1 LARSI
6 SAFQH
11 FSISAFQ
18 HFSFSKTPRSPDPS
32 RMSRAI
38 RLTQLH
44 ALNWYGYRDSLPVR
58 GNLVLAGVTG
68 SGKSIL
74 MDLLM
79 LVLVGP
85 ERAHH
90 HFNRSATGSKSDR
103 TIKGYCL
110 LDTKREENGVPQFFH
125 DKGVTTYIAAEFTW
139 PDGSRVET
147 WGLRFEFRSAAE
159 NDGTTT
165 PFYCPASL
173 QKSDFLTESEDG
185 KPRPSALGAFKR
197 MIESHGGR
205 LFSSPREY
213 LRDMANPSHL
223 NFNKDVLQ
231 RLLPSAMSFT
241 NLKSFDDFCRQFVL
255 PAEAVP
261 VEDVVSSFRDFQSY
275 ERELASLKAQLD
287 RLTRIR
293 TLATTL
299 REAER
304 DHAVATYLAAEFAH
318 VHATED
324 AEKTRSRLDKLKI
337 DNQADESRLE
347 ELTELTTT
355 SQRKKES
362 LTALLNESSEGRL
375 YKKLAD
381 DIAKLEAE
389 IEQLRDRATRLDGGL
404 GKRIKSARAWMEQ
417 VHKAPLDPIVDTTKL
432 KHAIEF
438 LDSCEREQT
447 ASSLSLLAD
456 AANETVKTLRSRF
469 EPDREELRKLRNE
482 KSDLQA
488 QIDLLQRGVSPGPQP
503 LLAALKS
510 QLPLLPNESPPR
522 ALREIC
528 EVTDESWRA
537 AAEVAFEEK
546 FAVLVPPNHYEESS
560 RILRQIPAA
569 DIVHAGPQRLIDVQA
584 IHATK
589 PAAKKGSLAE
599 LLATADDQARACIDF
614 LFGDLIRV
622 ADPSQLDR
630 HPSAISPDGLYK
642 RRGALVRPAPYNG
655 TPFIGQEGL
664 KRQLEIKRQRLGEI
678 DAAIRRLEPIELE
691 VERLIRER
699 ASAIPEH
706 EDVIRELIRIEDL
719 PKKQEQHDDLM
730 DQLQAIATDQFDRL
744 RDEIEALGEQLASY
758 DAERTSILRK
768 GRIREIQDTEKLL
781 AQLMETA
788 SRREDEFSRTKL
800 RIDIHAHH
808 ERYVAWKK
816 EAAEYTPAPDVLA
829 KEFTKAAIAAELAA
843 KDATGELK
851 VAMLDFKKTFAP
863 KFDDLPEDG
872 TDAAPYV
879 SRLEQIEGANIP
891 EYEKKSVTERKRWEA
906 LFRTQ
911 VLSRMQQALKN
922 VENIIS
928 LLNHQLKKPIGH
940 DRYKIE
946 RRPNPDFKIYRDLID
961 LNALHHE
968 DELFFASMSGELQDA
983 LKGFLTLLVQ
993 NASSPEAARL
1003 LDYRQYFDYDLTVTD
1018 IRDPDA
1024 RSISVDKQSGKMSGG
1039 ENQSPYFVA
1048 ILASY
1053 LHAYNRHESRRKEP
1067 SLALVPIDEAFSKL
1081 SGERIQNCIEA
1092 MAELD
1097 LQGMFSM
1104 SSGNIPYAFSQC
1116 DELIVISR
1124 KEERRG
1130 TRVGVRNV
1138 PVILYRD
1145 SPEGKKWISE
1155 AAAS

>member
-1 LARSI
+1 
-6 SAFQH
+6 
-11 FSISAFQ
+11 
-18 HFSFSKTPRSPDPS
+18 
-32 RMSRAI
+32 MSRAI
-38 RLTQLH
+38 RLTKLH
-44 ALNWYGYRDSLPVR
+44 ALNWYGYRDTLPVS

-110 LDTKREENGVPQFFH
+110 LDTKREENGQTQYFH
-125 DKGVTTYIAAEFTW
+125 DKGITTYIAAEFTW
-139 PDGSRVET
+139 PDGKRVET

-159 NDGTTT
+159 NEGSTT
-165 PFYCPASL
+165 PFFCPAAL
-173 QKSDFLTESEDG
+173 EKSDFLTESEDG
-185 KPRPSALGAFKR
+185 KQRASALAAFKR
-197 MIESHGGR
+197 MIESKKYGNTTGR

-293 TLATTL
+293 DLSNTL
-299 REAER
+299 RDAER
-304 DHAVATYLAAEFAH
+304 DHAVASYLAAEFAH
-318 VHATED
+318 VHAAGE
-324 AEKTRSRLDKLKI
+324 AQQTRERLEKLKV
-337 DNQADESRLE
+337 DNQADEARLAE
-347 ELTELTTT
+347 IADLTEAGK
-355 SQRKKES
+355 RKRET
-362 LTALLNESSEGRL
+362 LQALLNESADGRL
-375 YKKLAD
+375 YNKLVAD
-381 DIAKLEAE
+381 LTKLEAE
-389 IEQLRDRATRLDGGL
+389 IEQLRDRASRLDGGL
-404 GKRIKSARAWMEQ
+404 GKRIKAASAWMVQ
-417 VHKAPLDPIVDTTKL
+417 VEKAPLDPIVDTTKFRN
-432 KHAIEF
+432 AIAF
-438 LDSCEREQT
+438 LEGCEREQT

-456 AANETVKTLRSRF
+456 AANETVKTIRSRF
-469 EPDREELRKLRNE
+469 EPDREDLRRLRSE

-510 QLPLLPNESPPR
+510 QLPLLPNQMPPR

-528 EVTDESWRA
+528 EVTDENWRA
-537 AAEVAFEEK
+537 AAEVVFEEK
-546 FAVLVPPNHYEESS
+546 FAVLVASGNYEEAAA
-560 RILRQIPAA
+560 ILRKLPVSEINA
-569 DIVHAGPQRLIDVQA
+569 AGPQRLIDLTAVK
-584 IHATK
+584 ATK

-599 LLATADDQARACIDF
+599 LLSTADDEARACIDS
-614 LFGDLIRV
+614 LFGDMVRV
-622 ADPSQLDR
+622 TDPGHLDR
-630 HPSAISPDGLYK
+630 HHAAVTQDGIYK
-642 RRGALVRPAPYNG
+642 RSGIVVRPAPYNG
-655 TPFIGQEGL
+655 TPFIGKEGL
-664 KRQLEIKRQRLGEI
+664 KRQLELKKHRLDDIE
-678 DAAIRRLEPIELE
+678 ASIRRLEPIELE

-699 ASAIPEH
+699 VAAIPEH
-706 EDVIRELIRIEDL
+706 EDVIKDLIRIEDL
-719 PKKQEQHDDLM
+719 PKKQEQHAELM
-730 DQLQAIATDQFDRL
+730 EQLQAIATDEFDRI
-744 RDEIEALGEQLASY
+744 RDDIDVLGEQLSTY
-758 DAERTSILRK
+758 DSERVSILKK

-781 AQLMETA
+781 DQLNETA
-788 SRREDEFSRTKL
+788 SRREDDFSKAKL
-800 RIDIHAHH
+800 RIDIHKHH
-808 ERYVAWKK
+808 ERYVSWKQ
-816 EAAEYTPAPDVLA
+816 EAVDYTPAPDVLA
-829 KEFTKAAIAAELAA
+829 REFAKAAAKAELDA
-843 KDATGELK
+843 KDATGDLK

-872 TDAAPYV
+872 SDTKPYV
-879 SRLEQIEGANIP
+879 SRLEQIEHANIP
-891 EYEKKSVTERKRWEA
+891 EYEKKSATERKRWEA

-928 LLNHQLKKPIGH
+928 LLNHQLKRPIGH

-961 LNALHHE
+961 MNAMHHE
-968 DELFFASMSGELQDA
+968 DELFFASMGGELQDA
-983 LKGFLTLLVQ
+983 LNGFLQLLVQ

-1018 IRDPDA
+1018 IRDPDGK
-1024 RSISVDKQSGKMSGG
+1024 SISVDKQSGKMSGG

-1053 LHAYNRHESRRKEP
+1053 LHAYNRHESRRKDP

-1130 TRVGVRNV
+1130 SRVGVRNV
-1138 PVILYRD
+1138 PVVLFRD
-1145 SPEGKKWISE
+1145 SPEGRKWIAESE
-1155 AAAS
+1155 QQQSVEA

>member
-1 LARSI
+1 MGGL
-6 SAFQH
+6 
-11 FSISAFQ
+11 
-18 HFSFSKTPRSPDPS
+18 
-32 RMSRAI
+32 MSRAI
-38 RLTQLH
+38 RLTKLH

-103 TIKGYCL
+103 TIKSYCL
-110 LDTKREENGVPQFFH
+110 LDTKREENGQPQYFH
-125 DKGVTTYIAAEFTW
+125 DKGITTYVAAEFTW
-139 PDGSRVET
+139 PDGGKVET

-159 NDGTTT
+159 SDGITT
-165 PFYCPASL
+165 PFYCKAAL
-173 QKSDFLTESEDG
+173 EKSDFLTQAEDG
-185 KPRPSALGAFKR
+185 QLRTSALPAFKR
-197 MIESHGGR
+197 MIESKGGR
-205 LFSSPREY
+205 LFTSSREY
-213 LRDMANPSHL
+213 LRDMANPTHL

-293 TLATTL
+293 DLADKL
-299 REAER
+299 RDAER
-304 DHAVATYLAAEFAH
+304 DHAVATYLAAELAH
-318 VHATED
+318 THATAEVEQTHQRLERLKADNQTDD
-324 AEKTRSRLDKLKI
+324 ARLAELAELSNASKLKR
-337 DNQADESRLE
+337 ETLV
-347 ELTELTTT
+347 
-355 SQRKKES
+355 
-362 LTALLNESSEGRL
+362 ALLNESSEGRL
-375 YKKLAD
+375 YKKLGD
-381 DIAKLEAE
+381 DIAKLEVE
-389 IEQLRDRATRLDGGL
+389 IEQLRDRAHRLETGL
-404 GKRIKSARAWMEQ
+404 GKRLKAARAWMEQ
-417 VHKAPLDPIVDTTKL
+417 VGKAPLHPSVDTTRL
-432 KHAIEF
+432 HNAITF
-438 LDSCEREQT
+438 LESCEREQT

-456 AANETVKTLRSRF
+456 AANETVKTIRGRF
-469 EPDREELRKLRNE
+469 EPDREELRRLRSE

-503 LLAALKS
+503 LLSALKS
-510 QLPLLPNESPPR
+510 QLPLLPGQAPPR

-528 EVTDESWRA
+528 EVNDEAWRV
-537 AAEVAFEEK
+537 AAEVVFEEK
-546 FAVLVPPNHYEESS
+546 FAVLIGSEHYEESAA
-560 RILRQIPAA
+560 ILKKLP
-569 DIVHAGPQRLIDVQA
+569 VSEVNTAGPQRLIDIVAVQ
-584 IHATK
+584 TLK
-589 PAAKKGSLAE
+589 PTAKKGSLAE
-599 LLATADDQARACIDF
+599 LLKTSDDDARSCIDS
-614 LFGDLIRV
+614 LFGDMIRV
-622 ADPSQLDR
+622 ENPSHLDR
-630 HPSAISPDGLYK
+630 HHSAVTPEGFYK
-642 RRGALVRPAPYNG
+642 RAGILIRPVPYNG
-655 TPFIGQEGL
+655 TAFIGKEGL
-664 KRQLEIKRQRLGEI
+664 KRQLEIKKHRLEDI
-678 DAAIRRLEPIELE
+678 EATLRRLEPIELE

-699 ASAIPEH
+699 TTAIPEH

-719 PKKQEQHDDLM
+719 PKKQELHAEWMAQH
-730 DQLQAIATDQFDRL
+730 QAIATDEFDRL
-744 RDEIEALGEQLASY
+744 GDEIEILGEQL
-758 DAERTSILRK
+758 DAFDSERISIVAK
-768 GRIREIQDTEKLL
+768 GRIREIQEVERLL
-781 AQLMETA
+781 VQLQETV
-788 SRREDEFSRTKL
+788 SRREDEFSKVKL
-800 RIDIHAHH
+800 RVDVHQYH
-808 ERYVAWKK
+808 ERYVSWKRD
-816 EAAEYTPAPDVLA
+816 AAGYTPAPDVLA
-829 KEFTKAAIAAELAA
+829 NEFRKAAAKAELEA
-843 KDATGELK
+843 KDAIADLR
-851 VAMLDFKKTFAP
+851 VAILEFKKTFAP

-872 TDAAPYV
+872 SDTVPYET
-879 SRLEQIEGANIP
+879 RLEQIEHANIP
-891 EYEKKSVTERKRWEA
+891 EYEKKSATERKRWES

-928 LLNHQLKKPIGH
+928 LLNQQLKRPIGH

-946 RRPNPDFKIYRDLID
+946 RRPNPDYRLYRDLID

-968 DELFFASMSGELQDA
+968 DELFFSSMGGELQDA
-983 LKGFLTLLVQ
+983 LQSFLQLLVQ
-993 NASSPEAARL
+993 NANSPEASRL
-1003 LDYRQYFDYDLTVTD
+1003 LDYRQYFDYDLTVSD
-1018 IRDPDA
+1018 IRDPDGKP
-1024 RSISVDKQSGKMSGG
+1024 ISVDKQSGKMSGG

-1130 TRVGVRNV
+1130 NRVGVRNV
-1138 PVILYRD
+1138 PVVLYRD
-1145 SPEGKKWISE
+1145 TPEGRRWIADSE
-1155 AAAS
+1155 QEEVVAT